1 MLVSDYDILKKN
13 IQGECY
19 TDYTRRYLASTDGSI
34 YKILPAAVIYPFNN
48 DDINFIV
55 HFCKDNQLSLHPRGS
70 GGGICGAAL
79 GRGIV
84 LDFTKYM
91 NQIIELN
98 YNEKYIICE
107 AGAKGGSIAET
118 VKNSNLFYPVDPSSF
133 EYASI
138 GGMYSANA
146 SGSHSVKYG
155 NTNDYVLDVEV
166 ILSDGRIVWLSEFE
180 RMAYEDLPVNF
191 QKIYNLYNLNK
202 IEIEKAYPPLKCNVS
217 GYILKG
223 LVRNNRLHLINL
235 FAGAE
240 GTLGIISKLKLKLID
255 RPNYNVLIV
264 AYFDNI
270 NNSVEAVENILPFEP
285 SAIEIMDKSLLN
297 LAREQDSVLEKQI
310 PCDIDNVLMIEFDGN
325 DFENIH
331 KLSSKVL
338 EILKNRNLTQRVYLC
353 LNEDDKDR
361 FWAIRKAASPML
373 YKLRGKSK
381 TTHLIES
388 AAVPVSKLVDYF
400 RLMYRLMEKYKLNF
414 SIVGHIAKGV
424 VHTEPQLNLKNKRD
438 VELLKTLSDE
448 ASDIIISLGGTISGE
463 HGEGLN
469 RSYYIKKQYPQLYPL
484 FTEIKLLLD
493 PYNILNPDIK
503 INHNP
508 LQVKSNLR
516 YGINYSEKK
525 IFNEINLDW
534 DYEALVSEVDMCNGC
549 SSCTSPTSLFRM
561 CPIYKFSLDELA
573 TPRAKANFLR
583 GLISGELD
591 ESLMGDEIFITLM
604 EKCINCGACYVECP
618 SNVNIPKLSAEA
630 RSNFYRKHG
639 IPIFYKIAS
648 NLDMAAKIPSLFIK
662 INNKLSN
669 IPFIKRSLA
678 YLLKADLTNFNTK
691 LSEKNLQKLL
701 KNRIT
706 RKKINKSI
714 LFFSGCY
721 YNFIEPKVSEKAIQL
736 LEKIGYNVY
745 CPEQCCC
752 GIPAFSKGLIDKSRK
767 NVEINLASW
776 GHLVDEVD
784 YIVSACSSCTFALKK
799 EWQYIINDDLI
810 NTIANK
816 SVLISEILKEN
827 SKFIQSEIEMTG
839 LYHMPCHLKFQKN
852 STSTL
857 ELFKSLRNFNVHN
870 INSNC
875 CGLAGSFG
883 VYNKNVHLSNLIGT
897 DLKKRVENF
906 NKYDLLITDCPSCR
920 MRLRTISNKSV
931 LHPVELY
938 TL

>member
-1 MLVSDYDILKKN
+1 MLTSDFDILKKK

-34 YKILPAAVIYPFNN
+34 YKILPSAVIYPFNN
-48 DDINFIV
+48 NDINLIV
-55 HFCKDNQLSLHPRGS
+55 QFCKDNQLSLHPRGS

-91 NQIIELN
+91 NKIIELN

-107 AGAKGGSIAET
+107 AGVRGGCIAEA
-118 VKNSNLFYPVDPSSF
+118 VKDSSLFYPVDPSSF
-133 EYASI
+133 EYATI

-166 ILSDGRIVWLSEFE
+166 ILTDGRIFWLSQIENLP
-180 RMAYEDLPVNF
+180 YEDLPENF
-191 QKIYNLYNLNK
+191 QKIYNLYNSNK

-223 LVRNNRLHLINL
+223 LVRNNRLHLMNL

-270 NNSVEAVENILPFEP
+270 KNSVEAVESILPFEP

-331 KLSSKVL
+331 KLSSKVS
-338 EILKNRNLTQRVYLC
+338 EILKNRDLTKRVYLC

-388 AAVPVSKLVDYF
+388 AAIPVSKLVDYF
-400 RLMYRLMEKYKLNF
+400 RLMYSLMEKYKLNF
-414 SIVGHIAKGV
+414 SIIGHIAKGV
-424 VHTEPQLNLKNKRD
+424 VHTEPQLNLKSKKD
-438 VELLKTLSDE
+438 VELLKKLSDA

-469 RSYYIKKQYPQLYPL
+469 RSYYIKKQYPHIYPL
-484 FTEIKLLLD
+484 FTEIKYLFD

-503 INHNP
+503 THYDP
-508 LQVKSNLR
+508 SQVKSNLR
-516 YGINYSEKK
+516 YGENYREKQ
-525 IFNEINLDW
+525 IFNTLNLNW
-534 DYEALVSEVDMCNGC
+534 NYEQLISEVDMCNGC
-549 SSCTSPTSLFRM
+549 SNCTSLTNLFRM
-561 CPIYKFSLDELA
+561 CPIYKFTLDEFA

-591 ESLMGDEIFITLM
+591 ENLMDDEIFITLM

-618 SNVNIPKLSAEA
+618 SNVNVPKLSAEA
-630 RSNFYRKHG
+630 RGNFYSKHG

-648 NLDMAAKIPSLFIK
+648 NLDKAAKVPSLFIK
-662 INNKLSN
+662 INNKLFN
-669 IPFIKRSLA
+669 IFLVKKAFS
-678 YLLKADLTNFNTK
+678 YLLKADFNNFK
-691 LSEKNLQKLL
+691 VQLSEKNLQKLL
-701 KNRIT
+701 SNKIT
-706 RKKINKSI
+706 TKKFNKSI

-736 LEKIGYNVY
+736 LEEIGYNVY
-745 CPEQCCC
+745 YPEQFCC
-752 GIPAFSKGLIDKSRK
+752 GIPAFSKGLISKSKK
-767 NVEINLASW
+767 NVEKNITSW

-816 SVLISEILKEN
+816 SVLISEILKKD
-827 SKFIQSEIEMTG
+827 SKFIQSEIKMTA
-839 LYHMPCHLKFQKN
+839 LYHMPCHLKYQKN
-852 STSTL
+852 NTSTL
-857 ELFKSLRNFNVHN
+857 ELIKSLRDFNVHN

-883 VYNKNVHLSNLIGT
+883 IYNKNVRLSNLIGE
-897 DLKKRVENF
+897 DLKKRIERF
-906 NKYDLLITDCPSCR
+906 DKYDVLITDCPSCR
-920 MRLRTISNKSV
+920 MKLETISNKRV
-931 LHPVELY
+931 LHPVELF